1 MPIMKQKERSH
12 LGEKLDFP
20 VQVFACN
27 CRGSIYSHHVCDSY
41 RGRLTR
47 DCHVRAPGTYGS
59 VTVEPLLPWNDIPN
73 TDSSWLN
80 SQREN
85 SEHKAMLVCNV
96 EEGSRL
102 KTAFVLIHECTVDH
116 LNAKDVD
123 GCWVTDISRH
133 TQASSVRKGNP
144 GWTKVTLAL
153 MSNLANQWDCTGVT
167 NQGVWG
173 VTY

>member
-1 MPIMKQKERSH
+1 MKQKERSH

-20 VQVFACN
+20 VQVFVCN

-41 RGRLTR
+41 RGRLTW
-47 DCHVRAPGTYGS
+47 DCHVRAPGTHGS
-59 VTVEPLLPWNDIPN
+59 RTVEPLLPWNDILS

-96 EEGSRL
+96 EEDSRL

-116 LNAKDVD
+116 LMPRTWMDA
-123 GCWVTDISRH
+123 GWQTFPRETQH
-133 TQASSVRKGNP
+133 TGLF
-144 GWTKVTLAL
+144 TLEREL
-153 MSNLANQWDCTGVT
+153 GMDQSDNCTNVQLGEPM
-167 NQGVWG
+167 GL
-173 VTY
+173 